1 MNAPVAK
8 TCRQRRLFARFASVC
23 ALVALALLL
32 LPAAAHADG
41 YSMTQTYIGATVEAD
56 GSLTVVEGRQFD
68 FDDDING
75 VFWEINTGTN
85 QQGGTAGV
93 DVLSVEEED
102 TAFNKVDSANKGDS
116 GVYTVE
122 QTGDGVRIK
131 VFSPHES
138 GDSAIYYVSYIMTG
152 AVMNW
157 ADTAELYWK
166 FVGDGWSA
174 DSDDVEMEVYF
185 ANAAAGTAAVKGD
198 NFRAWG
204 HGPLTGD
211 VSLDA
216 DEPMVTYTIPCVHQ
230 GEFAEAR
237 IAFPSDWV
245 PQLAASGE
253 ERMSTIL
260 GEEKEWADEANAR
273 RAHARMISNAL
284 AVLSVV
290 AAVAFTGTIVVLKLR
305 RRKPKPLFQDE
316 YFRDVPSADH
326 PAVLSALMSWNEV
339 PDQAYIATLMKLTD
353 DRVIKLEQ
361 ATVTKAKKGLLGRE
375 KEEQTY
381 RVTVSDAGWKSAKGI
396 DRMVLKVFFA
406 GAKPDEN
413 GDRSRTFDE
422 LQHYVKQHAT
432 PVGDK
437 LEDYQNTVKGKLA
450 DSEYVASDGIVAM
463 VFCLVLG
470 ILIACVPAGSIF
482 FTDGAHANI
491 VAAVISVPIV
501 LVGIGVGLTFRR
513 FTPEGAEVA
522 ARCKALKHWLEDF
535 TRLKEAV
542 PGDLVLWNKLLVM
555 GAALGV
561 SKEVLRQLA
570 EAVPPEVREAD
581 GFYDNYPCYWWYYH
595 HYGID
600 SPLDSF
606 NDVYHESIRELASSS
621 DSSGGGGGGGGAVA
635 PTTYDIVIP
644 SALANIVKADK
655 TKAAAGDTVTLTA
668 AGEGTLTVTDAN
680 GKSVALT
687 DLGSGKYTFK
697 MPSAKVSVGFK
708 TTADQPC
715 DGGKDCPS
723 APFTDVDTAKWYH
736 LSVDYVLTHKMM
748 NGVSSRAF
756 APNANLTRG
765 MLVQILYN
773 LEGKPKGT
781 AANFSDVQADA
792 WYAEAVGWAAA
803 NKVVTGYADGTF
815 RPNDAVTREQA
826 AAILYRYAQSKG
838 IDVSVGENTN
848 ILSYVDV
855 QQASEYAIPALQWA
869 VGAGVLN
876 GKNGGRLAPTGTAT
890 RAEIAAIMQR
900 WCENIIK
907 K

>member
-8 TCRQRRLFARFASVC
+8 TCRQRCPFARFASIC
-23 ALVALALLL
+23 ALVACALLL
-32 LPAAAHADG
+32 LPAVARADG
-41 YSMTQTYIGATVEAD
+41 YSMTQTYISATVEAD

-85 QQGGTAGV
+85 QQGGTASV

-138 GDSAIYYVSYIMTG
+138 GDSAIYYVSYSMTG

-174 DSDDVEMEVYF
+174 DSDDVEMEVRF

-211 VSLDA
+211 VSLDE
-216 DEPMVTYTIPCVHQ
+216 DEPMVTYAIPCVHQ

-260 GEEKEWADEANAR
+260 SEEKEWADEANAR
-273 RAHARMISNAL
+273 RAHARMIANAL

-290 AAVAFTGTIVVLKLR
+290 AAVAFTGTIVMLK
-305 RRKPKPLFQDE
+305 RKPKPLFQDE

-353 DRVIKLEQ
+353 DRVVKLEE
-361 ATVTKAKKGLLGRE
+361 ATEPKKKGLLRRE

-381 RVTVSDAGWKSAKGI
+381 RITVTDEAWKAAKKDGI
-396 DRMVLKVFFA
+396 DRDVLKVFFA
-406 GAKPDEN
+406 GVKPDKD
-413 GDRSRTFDE
+413 GVRSRTFSE
-422 LQHYVKQHAT
+422 LEEYASERT
-432 PVGDK
+432 TSVGDK

-470 ILIACVPAGSIF
+470 ILVAFVPVGSIF
-482 FTDGAHANI
+482 FTDGAQANI
-491 VAAVISVPIV
+491 TAAVISVPIV

-555 GAALGV
+555 GVALGV

-570 EAVPPEVREAD
+570 EAVPAD
-581 GFYDNYPCYWWYYH
+581 LRNSDDFYDNYPCYWWYYH
-595 HYGID
+595 HYGNE

-606 NDVYHESIRELASSS
+606 NDVYHETIRELASSS
-621 DSSGGGGGGGGAVA
+621 DSSSAGSGGGFSGGGGGGVGG
-635 PTTYDIVIP
+635 
-644 SALANIVKADK
+644 
-655 TKAAAGDTVTLTA
+655 
-668 AGEGTLTVTDAN
+668 
-680 GKSVALT
+680 
-687 DLGSGKYTFK
+687 
-697 MPSAKVSVGFK
+697 
-708 TTADQPC
+708 
-715 DGGKDCPS
+715 GG
-723 APFTDVDTAKWYH
+723 
-736 LSVDYVLTHKMM
+736 
-748 NGVSSRAF
+748 G
-756 APNANLTRG
+756 
-765 MLVQILYN
+765 
-773 LEGKPKGT
+773 
-781 AANFSDVQADA
+781 
-792 WYAEAVGWAAA
+792 
-803 NKVVTGYADGTF
+803 GTF
-815 RPNDAVTREQA
+815 
-826 AAILYRYAQSKG
+826 
-838 IDVSVGENTN
+838 
-848 ILSYVDV
+848 
-855 QQASEYAIPALQWA
+855 
-869 VGAGVLN
+869 
-876 GKNGGRLAPTGTAT
+876 
-890 RAEIAAIMQR
+890 
-900 WCENIIK
+900 
-907 K
+907 

>member
-1 MNAPVAK
+1 MNTPVAK

-75 VFWEINTGTN
+75 VYWDINTGSN
-85 QQGGTAGV
+85 QQGGSAGV
-93 DVLSVEEED
+93 DVLSVEED
-102 TAFNKVDSANKGDS
+102 DAAFSRVDYANKGDS

-122 QTGDGVRIK
+122 QSEGSVRIK

-138 GDSAIYYVSYIMTG
+138 DDSAIYYVSYTMTG

-174 DSDDVEMEVYF
+174 NSDDVEMEVYF
-185 ANAAAGTAAVKGD
+185 ADGAIGTPASKGD

-211 VSLDA
+211 VSIDA
-216 DEPMVTYTIPCVHQ
+216 DEPMVTYTIPCVHE

-245 PQLAASGE
+245 PGLSASSE
-253 ERMSTIL
+253 ERMPTIL
-260 GEEKEWADEANAR
+260 SEEKTWAEEANAR
-273 RAHARMISNAL
+273 RARARMIANTL
-284 AVLSVV
+284 AAVSVV
-290 AAVAFTGTIVVLKLR
+290 AAVTFTGVIVVLKLR

-353 DRVIKLEQ
+353 DRVIKLEE

-381 RVTVSDAGWKSAKGI
+381 SVTVSDAGWKSVKKGSV
-396 DRMVLKVFFA
+396 DRAVLKVFFA
-406 GAKPDEN
+406 GVKPDEN

-432 PVGDK
+432 TVGDK
-437 LEDYQNTVKGKLA
+437 LEDYQNTVKGELA
-450 DSEYVASDGIVAM
+450 DREYVASDGIVAM
-463 VFCLVLG
+463 VFGLILG
-470 ILIACVPAGSIF
+470 ILIAFIPVGSIF
-482 FTDGAHANI
+482 FTDGAQANI
-491 VAAVISVPIV
+491 IAAIVSVPIV
-501 LVGIGVGLTFRR
+501 LVGIGVSLTFRR

-555 GAALGV
+555 GVALGV

-595 HYGID
+595 HYGNE

-606 NDVYHESIRELASSS
+606 NDVYHESISAVASSS
-621 DSSGGGGGGGGAVA
+621 DSSGGGGGGGFSGGGGGGA
-635 PTTYDIVIP
+635 
-644 SALANIVKADK
+644 
-655 TKAAAGDTVTLTA
+655 
-668 AGEGTLTVTDAN
+668 
-680 GKSVALT
+680 
-687 DLGSGKYTFK
+687 
-697 MPSAKVSVGFK
+697 
-708 TTADQPC
+708 
-715 DGGKDCPS
+715 GG
-723 APFTDVDTAKWYH
+723 
-736 LSVDYVLTHKMM
+736 
-748 NGVSSRAF
+748 G
-756 APNANLTRG
+756 G
-765 MLVQILYN
+765 
-773 LEGKPKGT
+773 G
-781 AANFSDVQADA
+781 
-792 WYAEAVGWAAA
+792 
-803 NKVVTGYADGTF
+803 GTF
-815 RPNDAVTREQA
+815 
-826 AAILYRYAQSKG
+826 
-838 IDVSVGENTN
+838 
-848 ILSYVDV
+848 
-855 QQASEYAIPALQWA
+855 
-869 VGAGVLN
+869 
-876 GKNGGRLAPTGTAT
+876 
-890 RAEIAAIMQR
+890 
-900 WCENIIK
+900 
-907 K
+907 

>member
-1 MNAPVAK
+1 MNTLAAK
-8 TCRQRRLFARFASVC
+8 VSRQRRLFARFASVC
-23 ALVALALLL
+23 VLVALALLL

-75 VFWEINTGTN
+75 VFWEINAGTN
-85 QQGGTAGV
+85 QQGGAAGV
-93 DVLSVEEED
+93 NVLSVEEDD
-102 TAFNKVDSANKGDS
+102 TAFNRVDYANKGDD

-122 QTGDGVRIK
+122 QSDGGVKIK

-138 GDSAIYYVSYIMTG
+138 GDSAIFYVSYTMTG

-157 ADTAELYWK
+157 PDTAELYWK

-174 DSDDVEMEVYF
+174 DSDDVEMEVRF

-211 VSLDA
+211 VSLDE

-260 GEEKEWADEANAR
+260 SEEKEWADEANAR
-273 RAHARMISNAL
+273 RAHARMIANAL

-290 AAVAFTGTIVVLKLR
+290 AAVAFTGTIVMLKLR
-305 RRKPKPLFQDE
+305 KRKPKPFFQDE

-381 RVTVSDAGWKSAKGI
+381 RITVTDEAWKAAKKDGI
-396 DRMVLKVFFA
+396 DRDVLKVFFA
-406 GAKPDEN
+406 GVKPDKD
-413 GDRSRTFDE
+413 GVRSRTFSE
-422 LQHYVKQHAT
+422 LEEYASERT
-432 PVGDK
+432 TSVGDK

-470 ILIACVPAGSIF
+470 ILIAFVPVGSIF
-482 FTDGAHANI
+482 FTDGAQANI
-491 VAAVISVPIV
+491 TAAVISVPIV

-535 TRLKEAV
+535 TRLKEAI
-542 PGDLVLWNKLLVM
+542 PSDLILWNKLLVM
-555 GAALGV
+555 GVALGV

-570 EAVPPEVREAD
+570 EAVPAD
-581 GFYDNYPCYWWYYH
+581 LRNSDDFYDNYPCYWWYYH
-595 HYGID
+595 HYGNE

-606 NDVYHESIRELASSS
+606 NDVYHETIRELASSS
-621 DSSGGGGGGGGAVA
+621 DSSSGGSGGGFSGGGGGGVGG
-635 PTTYDIVIP
+635 
-644 SALANIVKADK
+644 
-655 TKAAAGDTVTLTA
+655 
-668 AGEGTLTVTDAN
+668 
-680 GKSVALT
+680 
-687 DLGSGKYTFK
+687 
-697 MPSAKVSVGFK
+697 
-708 TTADQPC
+708 
-715 DGGKDCPS
+715 GG
-723 APFTDVDTAKWYH
+723 
-736 LSVDYVLTHKMM
+736 
-748 NGVSSRAF
+748 G
-756 APNANLTRG
+756 
-765 MLVQILYN
+765 
-773 LEGKPKGT
+773 
-781 AANFSDVQADA
+781 
-792 WYAEAVGWAAA
+792 
-803 NKVVTGYADGTF
+803 GTF
-815 RPNDAVTREQA
+815 
-826 AAILYRYAQSKG
+826 
-838 IDVSVGENTN
+838 
-848 ILSYVDV
+848 
-855 QQASEYAIPALQWA
+855 
-869 VGAGVLN
+869 
-876 GKNGGRLAPTGTAT
+876 
-890 RAEIAAIMQR
+890 
-900 WCENIIK
+900 
-907 K
+907 

>member
-1 MNAPVAK
+1 MNTLAAK
-8 TCRQRRLFARFASVC
+8 VSRQRRPFARFASIC
-23 ALVALALLL
+23 ALVACALLL

-41 YSMTQTYIGATVEAD
+41 YSMTQTYISATVEAD

-122 QTGDGVRIK
+122 QTSDGVRIK

-138 GDSAIYYVSYIMTG
+138 GDSAIYYVSYTMTG

-174 DSDDVEMEVYF
+174 DSDDVEMEVRF

-260 GEEKEWADEANAR
+260 SEEKEWADEANAR
-273 RAHARMISNAL
+273 RAHARMIANAL

-290 AAVAFTGTIVVLKLR
+290 AAVAFTGTIVMLKLR
-305 RRKPKPLFQDE
+305 KRKPKPLFQDE
-316 YFRDVPSADH
+316 YFRDVPSSDH

-381 RVTVSDAGWKSAKGI
+381 RVTVTDEAWKAAKKDGI
-396 DRMVLKVFFA
+396 DRDVLKVFFA
-406 GAKPDEN
+406 GVKPDKD
-413 GDRSRTFDE
+413 GVRSRTFSE
-422 LQHYVKQHAT
+422 LEEYASERT
-432 PVGDK
+432 TSVGDK
-437 LEDYQNTVKGKLA
+437 LEDYQSTVKGKLEA
-450 DSEYVASDGIVAM
+450 RELIASDGTVAL
-463 VFCLVLG
+463 VAGLVLG
-470 ILIACVPAGSIF
+470 IIIVFGILGSLF
-482 FTDGAHANI
+482 YTDFADANVGAAMISIPVTI
-491 VAAVISVPIV
+491 VGFV
-501 LVGIGVGLTFRR
+501 LSCTFRR
-513 FTPEGAEVA
+513 YTSEGAEVA

-542 PGDLVLWNKLLVM
+542 PSDLILWNKLLVM
-555 GAALGV
+555 GVALGV

-570 EAVPPEVREAD
+570 EAVPAD
-581 GFYDNYPCYWWYYH
+581 LRNSDDFYDNYPCYWWYYH
-595 HYGID
+595 HYGNE

-606 NDVYHESIRELASSS
+606 NDVYHETIRELASSS
-621 DSSGGGGGGGGAVA
+621 DSSSGGSGGGFSGGGGGGVGG
-635 PTTYDIVIP
+635 
-644 SALANIVKADK
+644 
-655 TKAAAGDTVTLTA
+655 
-668 AGEGTLTVTDAN
+668 
-680 GKSVALT
+680 
-687 DLGSGKYTFK
+687 
-697 MPSAKVSVGFK
+697 
-708 TTADQPC
+708 
-715 DGGKDCPS
+715 GG
-723 APFTDVDTAKWYH
+723 
-736 LSVDYVLTHKMM
+736 
-748 NGVSSRAF
+748 G
-756 APNANLTRG
+756 
-765 MLVQILYN
+765 
-773 LEGKPKGT
+773 
-781 AANFSDVQADA
+781 
-792 WYAEAVGWAAA
+792 
-803 NKVVTGYADGTF
+803 GTF
-815 RPNDAVTREQA
+815 
-826 AAILYRYAQSKG
+826 
-838 IDVSVGENTN
+838 
-848 ILSYVDV
+848 
-855 QQASEYAIPALQWA
+855 
-869 VGAGVLN
+869 
-876 GKNGGRLAPTGTAT
+876 
-890 RAEIAAIMQR
+890 
-900 WCENIIK
+900 
-907 K
+907 

>member
-1 MNAPVAK
+1 MNTLAAK
-8 TCRQRRLFARFASVC
+8 VSRQRHLFARFASVC

-75 VFWEINTGTN
+75 VFWEINTGAN

-93 DVLSVEEED
+93 DVQSVEEED

-138 GDSAIYYVSYIMTG
+138 GDSAIYYVSYTMTG

-216 DEPMVTYTIPCVHQ
+216 DEPMVTYTIPCVHE

-260 GEEKEWADEANAR
+260 SEEKEWADEANAR
-273 RAHARMISNAL
+273 REHAR
-284 AVLSVV
+284 AVAGAIAVMCVVV
-290 AAVAFTGTIVVLKLR
+290 AVAYTGVIVMLKLR
-305 RRKPKPLFQDE
+305 RPKPKPLFQDE

-326 PAVLSALMSWNEV
+326 PAVLAALMSWNDV

-353 DRVIKLEQ
+353 DRVIKLEES
-361 ATVTKAKKGLLGRE
+361 TETKKKGLLGRE

-381 RVTVSDAGWKSAKGI
+381 RLTVTDEGWKSVKKDSV
-396 DRMVLKVFFA
+396 DRAVLKVFFA
-406 GAKPDEN
+406 GVKPDES
-413 GDRSRTFDE
+413 GIRSRTFSE
-422 LQHYVKQHAT
+422 LEDYVSDHAESA
-432 PVGDK
+432 GDK
-437 LEDYQNTVKGKLA
+437 LEDYQNTVKGELV
-450 DSEYVASDGIVAM
+450 DREYVASDGIVAM
-463 VFCLVLG
+463 VFGLVLG
-470 ILIACVPAGSIF
+470 ILIAFIPIGSSF
-482 FTDGAHANI
+482 FTDAAQANVI
-491 VAAVISVPIV
+491 AAVISVPIV
-501 LVGIGVGLTFRR
+501 LVGIGVSLTFRR
-513 FTPEGAEVA
+513 YTPEGAEVA

-542 PGDLVLWNKLLVM
+542 PGDLILWNKLLVM
-555 GAALGV
+555 GVALGV

-570 EAVPPEVREAD
+570 EAVPAD
-581 GFYDNYPCYWWYYH
+581 LRDSDDFYDNYPCYWWYYH
-595 HYGID
+595 HYGNE

-606 NDVYHESIRELASSS
+606 DDVYHETIRELASSS
-621 DSSGGGGGGGGAVA
+621 DSSSGGGGGGFSGGGGGGA
-635 PTTYDIVIP
+635 
-644 SALANIVKADK
+644 
-655 TKAAAGDTVTLTA
+655 
-668 AGEGTLTVTDAN
+668 
-680 GKSVALT
+680 
-687 DLGSGKYTFK
+687 
-697 MPSAKVSVGFK
+697 
-708 TTADQPC
+708 
-715 DGGKDCPS
+715 GG
-723 APFTDVDTAKWYH
+723 
-736 LSVDYVLTHKMM
+736 
-748 NGVSSRAF
+748 G
-756 APNANLTRG
+756 G
-765 MLVQILYN
+765 
-773 LEGKPKGT
+773 G
-781 AANFSDVQADA
+781 
-792 WYAEAVGWAAA
+792 
-803 NKVVTGYADGTF
+803 GTF
-815 RPNDAVTREQA
+815 
-826 AAILYRYAQSKG
+826 
-838 IDVSVGENTN
+838 
-848 ILSYVDV
+848 
-855 QQASEYAIPALQWA
+855 
-869 VGAGVLN
+869 
-876 GKNGGRLAPTGTAT
+876 
-890 RAEIAAIMQR
+890 
-900 WCENIIK
+900 
-907 K
+907 

>member
-1 MNAPVAK
+1 MNAPVANA
-8 TCRQRRLFARFASVC
+8 CRQRRLFARFVSAC
-23 ALVALALLL
+23 AFVAFALLL
-32 LPAAAHADG
+32 LPAAACADG

-75 VFWEINTGTN
+75 VFWEINTGSN
-85 QQGGTAGV
+85 QQGGSAGV

-122 QTGDGVRIK
+122 QTGDGVQIK

-138 GDSAIYYVSYIMTG
+138 GDSATYYVSYTMTG

-204 HGPLTGD
+204 HGSLTGD
-211 VSLDA
+211 VSLDE

-260 GEEKEWADEANAR
+260 SEEKEWADEANAR
-273 RAHARMISNAL
+273 RAHARMIAIAL

-353 DRVIKLEQ
+353 DRVIKLEE
-361 ATVTKAKKGLLGRE
+361 ATETKKKGLLRRE

-381 RVTVSDAGWKSAKGI
+381 RITVTDEAWKAAKKDGI
-396 DRMVLKVFFA
+396 DRDVLKVFFA
-406 GAKPDEN
+406 GVKPDKD
-413 GDRSRTFDE
+413 GVRSRTFSE
-422 LQHYVKQHAT
+422 LEEYASERT
-432 PVGDK
+432 TSVGDK

-470 ILIACVPAGSIF
+470 ILIAFVPMGSIF
-482 FTDGAHANI
+482 FTDGAQANI
-491 VAAVISVPIV
+491 IAAVISVPIV

-555 GAALGV
+555 GVALGV

-621 DSSGGGGGGGGAVA
+621 DSSGGGGGGGF
-635 PTTYDIVIP
+635 
-644 SALANIVKADK
+644 
-655 TKAAAGDTVTLTA
+655 
-668 AGEGTLTVTDAN
+668 
-680 GKSVALT
+680 
-687 DLGSGKYTFK
+687 SGGGGGG
-697 MPSAKVSVGFK
+697 VG
-708 TTADQPC
+708 
-715 DGGKDCPS
+715 GG
-723 APFTDVDTAKWYH
+723 
-736 LSVDYVLTHKMM
+736 
-748 NGVSSRAF
+748 G
-756 APNANLTRG
+756 G
-765 MLVQILYN
+765 
-773 LEGKPKGT
+773 
-781 AANFSDVQADA
+781 
-792 WYAEAVGWAAA
+792 
-803 NKVVTGYADGTF
+803 GTF
-815 RPNDAVTREQA
+815 
-826 AAILYRYAQSKG
+826 
-838 IDVSVGENTN
+838 
-848 ILSYVDV
+848 
-855 QQASEYAIPALQWA
+855 
-869 VGAGVLN
+869 
-876 GKNGGRLAPTGTAT
+876 
-890 RAEIAAIMQR
+890 
-900 WCENIIK
+900 
-907 K
+907 

>member
-1 MNAPVAK
+1 MNTLAAK
-8 TCRQRRLFARFASVC
+8 VSRQRHLFARFASVC
-23 ALVALALLL
+23 VLVALALLL
-32 LPAAAHADG
+32 LPVAAHADG
-41 YSMTQTYIGATVEAD
+41 YSMTQTYISATVEAD

-75 VFWEINTGTN
+75 VFWEINTGSN

-138 GDSAIYYVSYIMTG
+138 GDSAIYYVSYTMTG

-174 DSDDVEMEVYF
+174 DSDDVEMEVRF

-260 GEEKEWADEANAR
+260 SEEKEWADEANAR
-273 RAHARMISNAL
+273 RAHARMIANAL

-290 AAVAFTGTIVVLKLR
+290 AAVAFTGTIVALKLR

-381 RVTVSDAGWKSAKGI
+381 RVTVTDEAWKAAKKDGI
-396 DRMVLKVFFA
+396 DRDVLKVFFA
-406 GAKPDEN
+406 GVKPDKD
-413 GDRSRTFDE
+413 GVRSRTFSE
-422 LQHYVKQHAT
+422 LEEYASERT
-432 PVGDK
+432 TSVGDK
-437 LEDYQNTVKGKLA
+437 LEDYQSTVKGKLEA
-450 DSEYVASDGIVAM
+450 RELIASDGTVAL
-463 VFCLVLG
+463 VAGLVLG
-470 ILIACVPAGSIF
+470 IIIVFGILGSLF
-482 FTDGAHANI
+482 YTDFADANVGAAMISIPVTI
-491 VAAVISVPIV
+491 VGFV
-501 LVGIGVGLTFRR
+501 LSCTFRR
-513 FTPEGAEVA
+513 YTSEGAEVA

-542 PGDLVLWNKLLVM
+542 PSDLILWNKLLVM
-555 GAALGV
+555 GVALGV

-570 EAVPPEVREAD
+570 EAVPAD
-581 GFYDNYPCYWWYYH
+581 LRNSDDFYDNYPCYWWYYH
-595 HYGID
+595 HYGNE

-606 NDVYHESIRELASSS
+606 NDVYHETIRELASSS
-621 DSSGGGGGGGGAVA
+621 DSSSGGSGGGFSGGGGGGVGG
-635 PTTYDIVIP
+635 
-644 SALANIVKADK
+644 
-655 TKAAAGDTVTLTA
+655 
-668 AGEGTLTVTDAN
+668 
-680 GKSVALT
+680 
-687 DLGSGKYTFK
+687 
-697 MPSAKVSVGFK
+697 
-708 TTADQPC
+708 
-715 DGGKDCPS
+715 GG
-723 APFTDVDTAKWYH
+723 
-736 LSVDYVLTHKMM
+736 
-748 NGVSSRAF
+748 G
-756 APNANLTRG
+756 
-765 MLVQILYN
+765 
-773 LEGKPKGT
+773 
-781 AANFSDVQADA
+781 
-792 WYAEAVGWAAA
+792 
-803 NKVVTGYADGTF
+803 GTF
-815 RPNDAVTREQA
+815 
-826 AAILYRYAQSKG
+826 
-838 IDVSVGENTN
+838 
-848 ILSYVDV
+848 
-855 QQASEYAIPALQWA
+855 
-869 VGAGVLN
+869 
-876 GKNGGRLAPTGTAT
+876 
-890 RAEIAAIMQR
+890 
-900 WCENIIK
+900 
-907 K
+907 

>member
-8 TCRQRRLFARFASVC
+8 TCRQRCLFARFASVC

-41 YSMTQTYIGATVEAD
+41 YSMTQTYISATVEAD

-75 VFWEINTGTN
+75 VFWEINTGSN

-122 QTGDGVRIK
+122 QAGDGVRIK

-138 GDSAIYYVSYIMTG
+138 GDSAIYYVSYTMTG

-174 DSDDVEMEVYF
+174 DSDDVEMEVRF

-260 GEEKEWADEANAR
+260 SEEKEWADEANAR
-273 RAHARMISNAL
+273 RAHARMIANAL

-290 AAVAFTGTIVVLKLR
+290 AAVAFTGTIVMLKLR
-305 RRKPKPLFQDE
+305 KRKPKPLFQDE

-353 DRVIKLEQ
+353 DRVIKLEE
-361 ATVTKAKKGLLGRE
+361 ATETKKKGLLRRE

-381 RVTVSDAGWKSAKGI
+381 RITVTDEAWKAAKKDGI
-396 DRMVLKVFFA
+396 DRDVLKVFFA
-406 GAKPDEN
+406 GVKPDKD
-413 GDRSRTFDE
+413 GVRSRTFSE
-422 LQHYVKQHAT
+422 LEEYASERAT
-432 PVGDK
+432 SVGDK

-470 ILIACVPAGSIF
+470 ILIAFVPVGSIF
-482 FTDGAHANI
+482 FTDGAQANI
-491 VAAVISVPIV
+491 TAAVISVPIV

-535 TRLKEAV
+535 TRLKEAI
-542 PGDLVLWNKLLVM
+542 PSDLILWNKLLVM
-555 GAALGV
+555 GVALGV

-570 EAVPPEVREAD
+570 EAVPAD
-581 GFYDNYPCYWWYYH
+581 LRNSDDFYDNYPCYWWYYH
-595 HYGID
+595 HYGNE

-606 NDVYHESIRELASSS
+606 NDVHHETIRELASSS
-621 DSSGGGGGGGGAVA
+621 DSSSGGSGGGFSGGGGGGVGG
-635 PTTYDIVIP
+635 
-644 SALANIVKADK
+644 
-655 TKAAAGDTVTLTA
+655 
-668 AGEGTLTVTDAN
+668 
-680 GKSVALT
+680 
-687 DLGSGKYTFK
+687 
-697 MPSAKVSVGFK
+697 
-708 TTADQPC
+708 
-715 DGGKDCPS
+715 GG
-723 APFTDVDTAKWYH
+723 
-736 LSVDYVLTHKMM
+736 
-748 NGVSSRAF
+748 G
-756 APNANLTRG
+756 
-765 MLVQILYN
+765 
-773 LEGKPKGT
+773 
-781 AANFSDVQADA
+781 
-792 WYAEAVGWAAA
+792 
-803 NKVVTGYADGTF
+803 GTF
-815 RPNDAVTREQA
+815 
-826 AAILYRYAQSKG
+826 
-838 IDVSVGENTN
+838 
-848 ILSYVDV
+848 
-855 QQASEYAIPALQWA
+855 
-869 VGAGVLN
+869 
-876 GKNGGRLAPTGTAT
+876 
-890 RAEIAAIMQR
+890 
-900 WCENIIK
+900 
-907 K
+907 

>member
-1 MNAPVAK
+1 MPGLGGTFVPFDVPLAQIFAIYVCKRGTMAMSVPQIKDVPMNAPVAK

-41 YSMTQTYIGATVEAD
+41 YSMSQTYIGATVEAD

-75 VFWEINTGTN
+75 VFWDINTGSN
-85 QQGGTAGV
+85 QQGGSVGV
-93 DVLSVEEED
+93 DVLSVEEDD
-102 TAFNKVDSANKGDS
+102 TAFNKVDNANKGDR

-122 QTGDGVRIK
+122 QSDDGVRIK

-138 GDSAIYYVSYIMTG
+138 GDSAIFYVSYTMTG

-157 ADTAELYWK
+157 SDTAELYWK

-185 ANAAAGTAAVKGD
+185 ANATAGTAAVKGD

-216 DEPMVTYTIPCVHQ
+216 DEPMVTYAIPCVHQ

-237 IAFPSDWV
+237 VVFPSDWV
-245 PQLAASGE
+245 PQLAASSE
-253 ERMSTIL
+253 DRMSTIL
-260 GEEKEWADEANAR
+260 SEEKAWAEEANAR
-273 RAHARMISNAL
+273 RAHARMIANVL
-284 AVLSVV
+284 AVVSVI

-305 RRKPKPLFQDE
+305 KRKPKPLFQDE

-361 ATVTKAKKGLLGRE
+361 ATETKKKGLLKRE

-381 RVTVSDAGWKSAKGI
+381 RVTVSETGWKSAMGI
-396 DRMVLKVFFA
+396 DHMVLKVFFA
-406 GAKPDEN
+406 GVKPDEN

-437 LEDYQNTVKGKLA
+437 LEDYQDAVKGKLA

-470 ILIACVPAGSIF
+470 ILVAFIPVGSIF
-482 FTDGAHANI
+482 FTDGATANI

-595 HYGID
+595 HYGNE
-600 SPLDSF
+600 SPMDSF
-606 NDVYHESIRELASSS
+606 DGVYHESIRELASSS
-621 DSSGGGGGGGGAVA
+621 DSSGGGGGGGFSGGGGGGA
-635 PTTYDIVIP
+635 
-644 SALANIVKADK
+644 
-655 TKAAAGDTVTLTA
+655 
-668 AGEGTLTVTDAN
+668 
-680 GKSVALT
+680 
-687 DLGSGKYTFK
+687 
-697 MPSAKVSVGFK
+697 
-708 TTADQPC
+708 
-715 DGGKDCPS
+715 GG
-723 APFTDVDTAKWYH
+723 
-736 LSVDYVLTHKMM
+736 
-748 NGVSSRAF
+748 G
-756 APNANLTRG
+756 G
-765 MLVQILYN
+765 
-773 LEGKPKGT
+773 G
-781 AANFSDVQADA
+781 
-792 WYAEAVGWAAA
+792 
-803 NKVVTGYADGTF
+803 GTF
-815 RPNDAVTREQA
+815 
-826 AAILYRYAQSKG
+826 
-838 IDVSVGENTN
+838 
-848 ILSYVDV
+848 
-855 QQASEYAIPALQWA
+855 
-869 VGAGVLN
+869 
-876 GKNGGRLAPTGTAT
+876 
-890 RAEIAAIMQR
+890 
-900 WCENIIK
+900 
-907 K
+907 

>member
-1 MNAPVAK
+1 MNTLAAK
-8 TCRQRRLFARFASVC
+8 VSRQRHLFARFASVC
-23 ALVALALLL
+23 VLVTLALLL
-32 LPAAAHADG
+32 LPVAAHADG
-41 YSMTQTYIGATVEAD
+41 YSMTQTYISATVEAD

-75 VFWEINTGTN
+75 VFWEINTGSN

-138 GDSAIYYVSYIMTG
+138 GDSAIYYVSYTMTG

-260 GEEKEWADEANAR
+260 SEEKEWADEANAR
-273 RAHARMISNAL
+273 RAHVRMIANAL

-290 AAVAFTGTIVVLKLR
+290 AAVAFTGTIVMLKLR
-305 RRKPKPLFQDE
+305 KRKPKPLFQDE

-396 DRMVLKVFFA
+396 DHMVLKVFFA

-470 ILIACVPAGSIF
+470 ILIAFVPVGSIF
-482 FTDGAHANI
+482 FTDGAQANI
-491 VAAVISVPIV
+491 TAAVISVPIV

-555 GAALGV
+555 GVALGV

-595 HYGID
+595 HYGIE

-606 NDVYHESIRELASSS
+606 DDVYHESIRELASSS
-621 DSSGGGGGGGGAVA
+621 DSSGGGGGGGEAPAFEMYDRTETELMRVSPMDTVSVQMLVDEMDILSVHTGQEAEITVDALPGRAFTGTVTAIDPNGKNNGGNSKYTVTITMPRAENMLDGMNAMAVLTVG
-635 PTTYDIVIP
+635 TTENVLWLP
-644 SALANIVKADK
+644 AEALAE
-655 TKAAAGDTVTLTA
+655 L
-668 AGEGTLTVTDAN
+668 
-680 GKSVALT
+680 
-687 DLGSGKYTFK
+687 
-697 MPSAKVSVGFK
+697 GFK
-708 TTADQPC
+708 TVVYTGFD
-715 DGGKDCPS
+715 
-723 APFTDVDTAKWYH
+723 AKTGE
-736 LSVDYVLTHKMM
+736 LT
-748 NGVSSRAF
+748 GPV
-756 APNANLTRG
+756 
-765 MLVQILYN
+765 
-773 LEGKPKGT
+773 E
-781 AANFSDVQADA
+781 
-792 WYAEAVGWAAA
+792 
-803 NKVVTGYADGTF
+803 VVTGVSDGDKVEIVSGLEEGQTVWYIAYESAEAALF
-815 RPNDAVTREQA
+815 SGA
-826 AAILYRYAQSKG
+826 AAPESA
-838 IDVSVGENTN
+838 
-848 ILSYVDV
+848 
-855 QQASEYAIPALQWA
+855 
-869 VGAGVLN
+869 
-876 GKNGGRLAPTGTAT
+876 
-890 RAEIAAIMQR
+890 
-900 WCENIIK
+900 
-907 K
+907 

>member
-8 TCRQRRLFARFASVC
+8 TCRQRHLFARFASVC

-75 VFWEINTGTN
+75 VYWDINTGTN

-93 DVLSVEEED
+93 DVLSVEED
-102 TAFNKVDSANKGDS
+102 DAAFSRVDYANKGDS

-122 QTGDGVRIK
+122 QSDGGVKIK

-138 GDSAIYYVSYIMTG
+138 GDSAIFYVSYTMTG

-174 DSDDVEMEVYF
+174 NSDDVEMEVYF
-185 ANAAAGTAAVKGD
+185 ADGAIGTPASKGD

-211 VSLDA
+211 VSIDA
-216 DEPMVTYTIPCVHQ
+216 DEPMVTYTIPCVHE

-245 PQLAASGE
+245 PGLSASSE
-253 ERMSTIL
+253 ERMPTIL
-260 GEEKEWADEANAR
+260 SEEKTWAEEANAR
-273 RAHARMISNAL
+273 RARARMIANTL
-284 AVLSVV
+284 AAVSVV
-290 AAVAFTGTIVVLKLR
+290 AAVTFTGVIVVLKLR

-353 DRVIKLEQ
+353 DRVIKLEE
-361 ATVTKAKKGLLGRE
+361 ATVAKAKKGLLGRE

-381 RVTVSDAGWKSAKGI
+381 SVTVSDAGWKSVKKGSV
-396 DRMVLKVFFA
+396 DRAVLKVFFA
-406 GAKPDEN
+406 GVKPDEN

-437 LEDYQNTVKGKLA
+437 LEDYQNTVKGELA
-450 DSEYVASDGIVAM
+450 DREYVASDGIVAM
-463 VFCLVLG
+463 VFGLVLG
-470 ILIACVPAGSIF
+470 ILIAFIPVGSIF
-482 FTDGAHANI
+482 FTDGAQANI
-491 VAAVISVPIV
+491 IAAIVSVPIV
-501 LVGIGVGLTFRR
+501 LVGIGVSLTFRR

-522 ARCKALKHWLEDF
+522 VRCKALKHWLEDF

-555 GAALGV
+555 GVALGV

-595 HYGID
+595 HYGTE

-606 NDVYHESIRELASSS
+606 NDVYHESISAVASSS
-621 DSSGGGGGGGGAVA
+621 DSSGGGGGGGFSGGGGGGA
-635 PTTYDIVIP
+635 
-644 SALANIVKADK
+644 
-655 TKAAAGDTVTLTA
+655 
-668 AGEGTLTVTDAN
+668 
-680 GKSVALT
+680 
-687 DLGSGKYTFK
+687 
-697 MPSAKVSVGFK
+697 
-708 TTADQPC
+708 
-715 DGGKDCPS
+715 GG
-723 APFTDVDTAKWYH
+723 
-736 LSVDYVLTHKMM
+736 
-748 NGVSSRAF
+748 G
-756 APNANLTRG
+756 G
-765 MLVQILYN
+765 
-773 LEGKPKGT
+773 G
-781 AANFSDVQADA
+781 
-792 WYAEAVGWAAA
+792 
-803 NKVVTGYADGTF
+803 GTF
-815 RPNDAVTREQA
+815 
-826 AAILYRYAQSKG
+826 
-838 IDVSVGENTN
+838 
-848 ILSYVDV
+848 
-855 QQASEYAIPALQWA
+855 
-869 VGAGVLN
+869 
-876 GKNGGRLAPTGTAT
+876 
-890 RAEIAAIMQR
+890 
-900 WCENIIK
+900 
-907 K
+907 

>member
-8 TCRQRRLFARFASVC
+8 TCRQRHLFARFASVC
-23 ALVALALLL
+23 SLVALALLL

-75 VFWEINTGTN
+75 VYWDINTGSN
-85 QQGGTAGV
+85 QQGGSAGV
-93 DVLSVEEED
+93 DVLSVEED
-102 TAFNKVDSANKGDS
+102 DAAFSRVDYANKGDS

-122 QTGDGVRIK
+122 QSEGSVRIK

-138 GDSAIYYVSYIMTG
+138 DDSAIYYVSYTMTG

-174 DSDDVEMEVYF
+174 NSDDVEMEVYF
-185 ANAAAGTAAVKGD
+185 ADGAIGTPASKGD

-211 VSLDA
+211 VSIDA
-216 DEPMVTYTIPCVHQ
+216 DEPMVTYTIPCVHE

-245 PQLAASGE
+245 PGLSASSE
-253 ERMSTIL
+253 DRMPTIL
-260 GEEKEWADEANAR
+260 SEEKTWAEEANAR
-273 RAHARMISNAL
+273 RARARMIANTL
-284 AVLSVV
+284 AAVSVV
-290 AAVAFTGTIVVLKLR
+290 AAVTFTGVIVVLKLR

-353 DRVIKLEQ
+353 DRVIKLEE

-381 RVTVSDAGWKSAKGI
+381 SVTVSDAGWKSVKKGSV
-396 DRMVLKVFFA
+396 DRAVLKVFFA
-406 GAKPDEN
+406 GVKPDEN

-432 PVGDK
+432 TVGDK
-437 LEDYQNTVKGKLA
+437 LEDYQNTVKGELA
-450 DSEYVASDGIVAM
+450 DREYVASDGIVAM
-463 VFCLVLG
+463 VFGLILG
-470 ILIACVPAGSIF
+470 ILIAFIPVGSIF
-482 FTDGAHANI
+482 FTDGAQANI
-491 VAAVISVPIV
+491 IAAIVSVPIV
-501 LVGIGVGLTFRR
+501 LVGIGVSLTFRR

-555 GAALGV
+555 GVALGV

-595 HYGID
+595 HYGNE

-606 NDVYHESIRELASSS
+606 NDVYHESISAVASSS
-621 DSSGGGGGGGGAVA
+621 DSSGGGGGGGFSGGGGGGA
-635 PTTYDIVIP
+635 
-644 SALANIVKADK
+644 
-655 TKAAAGDTVTLTA
+655 
-668 AGEGTLTVTDAN
+668 
-680 GKSVALT
+680 
-687 DLGSGKYTFK
+687 
-697 MPSAKVSVGFK
+697 
-708 TTADQPC
+708 
-715 DGGKDCPS
+715 GG
-723 APFTDVDTAKWYH
+723 
-736 LSVDYVLTHKMM
+736 
-748 NGVSSRAF
+748 G
-756 APNANLTRG
+756 G
-765 MLVQILYN
+765 
-773 LEGKPKGT
+773 G
-781 AANFSDVQADA
+781 
-792 WYAEAVGWAAA
+792 
-803 NKVVTGYADGTF
+803 GTF
-815 RPNDAVTREQA
+815 
-826 AAILYRYAQSKG
+826 
-838 IDVSVGENTN
+838 
-848 ILSYVDV
+848 
-855 QQASEYAIPALQWA
+855 
-869 VGAGVLN
+869 
-876 GKNGGRLAPTGTAT
+876 
-890 RAEIAAIMQR
+890 
-900 WCENIIK
+900 
-907 K
+907 

>member
-41 YSMTQTYIGATVEAD
+41 YSMTQTYISATVEAD

-85 QQGGTAGV
+85 QQGGTADV

-122 QTGDGVRIK
+122 QAGDGVRIK

-138 GDSAIYYVSYIMTG
+138 GDSAIYYVSYTMTG

-174 DSDDVEMEVYF
+174 DSDDVEMEVRF

-211 VSLDA
+211 VSLDE

-260 GEEKEWADEANAR
+260 SEEKEWADEANAR
-273 RAHARMISNAL
+273 RAHARMIANAL

-290 AAVAFTGTIVVLKLR
+290 AAVAFTGTIVMLKLR
-305 RRKPKPLFQDE
+305 KRKPKPFFQDE

-381 RVTVSDAGWKSAKGI
+381 RITVTDEAWKAAKKDGI
-396 DRMVLKVFFA
+396 DRDVLKVFFA
-406 GAKPDEN
+406 GVKPDKD
-413 GDRSRTFDE
+413 GVRSRTFSE
-422 LQHYVKQHAT
+422 LEEYASERT
-432 PVGDK
+432 TSVGDK

-470 ILIACVPAGSIF
+470 ILIAFVPVGSIF
-482 FTDGAHANI
+482 FTDGAQANI
-491 VAAVISVPIV
+491 TAAVISVPIV
-501 LVGIGVGLTFRR
+501 LVGIGVGLAFRR

-535 TRLKEAV
+535 TRLKEAI
-542 PGDLVLWNKLLVM
+542 PSDLILWNKLLVM
-555 GAALGV
+555 GVALGV

-570 EAVPPEVREAD
+570 EAVPAD
-581 GFYDNYPCYWWYYH
+581 LRNSDDFYDNYPCYWWYYH
-595 HYGID
+595 HYGNE

-606 NDVYHESIRELASSS
+606 NDVYHETIRELASSS
-621 DSSGGGGGGGGAVA
+621 DSSSGGSGGGFSGGGGGGVGG
-635 PTTYDIVIP
+635 
-644 SALANIVKADK
+644 
-655 TKAAAGDTVTLTA
+655 
-668 AGEGTLTVTDAN
+668 
-680 GKSVALT
+680 
-687 DLGSGKYTFK
+687 
-697 MPSAKVSVGFK
+697 
-708 TTADQPC
+708 
-715 DGGKDCPS
+715 GG
-723 APFTDVDTAKWYH
+723 
-736 LSVDYVLTHKMM
+736 
-748 NGVSSRAF
+748 G
-756 APNANLTRG
+756 
-765 MLVQILYN
+765 
-773 LEGKPKGT
+773 
-781 AANFSDVQADA
+781 
-792 WYAEAVGWAAA
+792 
-803 NKVVTGYADGTF
+803 GTF
-815 RPNDAVTREQA
+815 
-826 AAILYRYAQSKG
+826 
-838 IDVSVGENTN
+838 
-848 ILSYVDV
+848 
-855 QQASEYAIPALQWA
+855 
-869 VGAGVLN
+869 
-876 GKNGGRLAPTGTAT
+876 
-890 RAEIAAIMQR
+890 
-900 WCENIIK
+900 
-907 K
+907 

>member
-1 MNAPVAK
+1 MNDPVAK

-41 YSMTQTYIGATVEAD
+41 YSMTQTYISATVEAD

-138 GDSAIYYVSYIMTG
+138 GDSAIYYVSYTMTG

-174 DSDDVEMEVYF
+174 DSDDVE
-185 ANAAAGTAAVKGD
+185 
-198 NFRAWG
+198 
-204 HGPLTGD
+204 
-211 VSLDA
+211 
-216 DEPMVTYTIPCVHQ
+216 HQ

-245 PQLAASGE
+245 PQLTASGE
-253 ERMSTIL
+253 ERMSTIMS
-260 GEEKEWADEANAR
+260 EEKEWADEANAR
-273 RAHARMISNAL
+273 RAHARMIANSL

-305 RRKPKPLFQDE
+305 KRKPKPLFRDE

-361 ATVTKAKKGLLGRE
+361 AAVTKAKKGLLGRE

-381 RVTVSDAGWKSAKGI
+381 RVTVSDAGWESAKGI
-396 DRMVLKVFFA
+396 DHMVLKVFFA

-470 ILIACVPAGSIF
+470 VLIAFVPVGSIF
-482 FTDGAHANI
+482 FTDGAQANI
-491 VAAVISVPIV
+491 TAAVISVPIV

-555 GAALGV
+555 GVALGV

-595 HYGID
+595 HYGIE

-606 NDVYHESIRELASSS
+606 DDVYHESIRELASSS
-621 DSSGGGGGGGGAVA
+621 DSSGGGGGGGF
-635 PTTYDIVIP
+635 
-644 SALANIVKADK
+644 
-655 TKAAAGDTVTLTA
+655 
-668 AGEGTLTVTDAN
+668 
-680 GKSVALT
+680 
-687 DLGSGKYTFK
+687 SGGGGGG
-697 MPSAKVSVGFK
+697 VG
-708 TTADQPC
+708 
-715 DGGKDCPS
+715 GG
-723 APFTDVDTAKWYH
+723 
-736 LSVDYVLTHKMM
+736 
-748 NGVSSRAF
+748 G
-756 APNANLTRG
+756 G
-765 MLVQILYN
+765 
-773 LEGKPKGT
+773 
-781 AANFSDVQADA
+781 
-792 WYAEAVGWAAA
+792 
-803 NKVVTGYADGTF
+803 GTF
-815 RPNDAVTREQA
+815 
-826 AAILYRYAQSKG
+826 
-838 IDVSVGENTN
+838 
-848 ILSYVDV
+848 
-855 QQASEYAIPALQWA
+855 
-869 VGAGVLN
+869 
-876 GKNGGRLAPTGTAT
+876 
-890 RAEIAAIMQR
+890 
-900 WCENIIK
+900 
-907 K
+907 

>member
-1 MNAPVAK
+1 MTFIPFGAPVAEMFVMSARKRGTMTLLVSQTKDVPMNAPVAK
-8 TCRQRRLFARFASVC
+8 TCRQRHLFARFASVC

-75 VFWEINTGTN
+75 VYWDINTGSN

-93 DVLSVEEED
+93 DVLSVEEDD
-102 TAFNKVDSANKGDS
+102 TAFNKVDYANKGDS

-122 QTGDGVRIK
+122 QSEGSVRIK

-138 GDSAIYYVSYIMTG
+138 DDSAIYYVSYTMTG

-174 DSDDVEMEVYF
+174 DSDDVEMEVHF

-211 VSLDA
+211 VSIDA
-216 DEPMVTYTIPCVHQ
+216 DEPMVTYTIPCVHE

-245 PQLAASGE
+245 PGLSASSE
-253 ERMSTIL
+253 ERMPTIL
-260 GEEKEWADEANAR
+260 SEEKTWAEEANAR
-273 RAHARMISNAL
+273 RARARMIANTL
-284 AVLSVV
+284 AAVSVV
-290 AAVAFTGTIVVLKLR
+290 AAVTFTGVIVVLKLR

-353 DRVIKLEQ
+353 DRVIKLEE
-361 ATVTKAKKGLLGRE
+361 TTETKKKGLLRRE

-381 RVTVSDAGWKSAKGI
+381 RITVTDEAWKAAKKDGI
-396 DRMVLKVFFA
+396 DRDVLKVFFA
-406 GAKPDEN
+406 GVKPDKD
-413 GDRSRTFDE
+413 GVRSRTFSE
-422 LQHYVKQHAT
+422 LEEYASERT
-432 PVGDK
+432 ESVGDK
-437 LEDYQNTVKGKLA
+437 LEDYQNTVKGELA
-450 DSEYVASDGIVAM
+450 DREYVASDGIVAM
-463 VFCLVLG
+463 VFGLVLG
-470 ILIACVPAGSIF
+470 ILIAFIPVGSIF
-482 FTDGAHANI
+482 FTDGAQANI
-491 VAAVISVPIV
+491 IAAIVSVPIV
-501 LVGIGVGLTFRR
+501 LVGIGVSRTFRR

-555 GAALGV
+555 GVALGV

-595 HYGID
+595 HYGTE

-606 NDVYHESIRELASSS
+606 NDVYHESISAVASSS
-621 DSSGGGGGGGGAVA
+621 DSSGGGGGGG
-635 PTTYDIVIP
+635 
-644 SALANIVKADK
+644 
-655 TKAAAGDTVTLTA
+655 
-668 AGEGTLTVTDAN
+668 
-680 GKSVALT
+680 
-687 DLGSGKYTFK
+687 F
-697 MPSAKVSVGFK
+697 SVG
-708 TTADQPC
+708 
-715 DGGKDCPS
+715 GGGG
-723 APFTDVDTAKWYH
+723 A
-736 LSVDYVLTHKMM
+736 
-748 NGVSSRAF
+748 G
-756 APNANLTRG
+756 G
-765 MLVQILYN
+765 
-773 LEGKPKGT
+773 GG
-781 AANFSDVQADA
+781 
-792 WYAEAVGWAAA
+792 G
-803 NKVVTGYADGTF
+803 GTF
-815 RPNDAVTREQA
+815 
-826 AAILYRYAQSKG
+826 
-838 IDVSVGENTN
+838 
-848 ILSYVDV
+848 
-855 QQASEYAIPALQWA
+855 
-869 VGAGVLN
+869 
-876 GKNGGRLAPTGTAT
+876 
-890 RAEIAAIMQR
+890 
-900 WCENIIK
+900 
-907 K
+907 

>member
-8 TCRQRRLFARFASVC
+8 TCRQRHLFARFASVC

-75 VFWEINTGTN
+75 VYWDINTGSN

-93 DVLSVEEED
+93 DVLSVEEDD
-102 TAFNKVDSANKGDS
+102 TAFSRVDYANKGDS

-122 QTGDGVRIK
+122 QSDGSVRIK

-138 GDSAIYYVSYIMTG
+138 DDSAIYYVSYTMTG

-174 DSDDVEMEVYF
+174 NSDDVEMEVYF
-185 ANAAAGTAAVKGD
+185 ADGAIGTPASKGD

-211 VSLDA
+211 VSIDA
-216 DEPMVTYTIPCVHQ
+216 DEPMVTYTIPCVHE

-245 PQLAASGE
+245 PGLSASSE
-253 ERMSTIL
+253 ERMPTIL
-260 GEEKEWADEANAR
+260 SEEKTWAEEANAR
-273 RAHARMISNAL
+273 RASARMIANTL
-284 AVLSVV
+284 AAVSVV
-290 AAVAFTGTIVVLKLR
+290 AAVTFTGVIVVLKLR

-353 DRVIKLEQ
+353 DRVIKLEE
-361 ATVTKAKKGLLGRE
+361 ATETKKKGLLRRE
-375 KEEQTY
+375 KEERTY
-381 RVTVSDAGWKSAKGI
+381 RITVTDEAWKAAKKDGI
-396 DRMVLKVFFA
+396 DRDVLKVFFA
-406 GAKPDEN
+406 GVKPDKD
-413 GDRSRTFDE
+413 GVRSRTFSE
-422 LQHYVKQHAT
+422 LEEYASERT
-432 PVGDK
+432 ESVGDK
-437 LEDYQNTVKGKLA
+437 LEDYQNTVKGELA
-450 DSEYVASDGIVAM
+450 DREYVASDGIVAM
-463 VFCLVLG
+463 VFGLVLG
-470 ILIACVPAGSIF
+470 ILIAFIPVGSIF
-482 FTDGAHANI
+482 FTDGSQANI
-491 VAAVISVPIV
+491 IAAIVSVPIV
-501 LVGIGVGLTFRR
+501 LVGIGVSRTFRR

-555 GAALGV
+555 GVALGV

-595 HYGID
+595 HYSTE

-606 NDVYHESIRELASSS
+606 NDVYHESISAVASSS
-621 DSSGGGGGGGGAVA
+621 DSSGGGGGGG
-635 PTTYDIVIP
+635 
-644 SALANIVKADK
+644 
-655 TKAAAGDTVTLTA
+655 
-668 AGEGTLTVTDAN
+668 
-680 GKSVALT
+680 
-687 DLGSGKYTFK
+687 F
-697 MPSAKVSVGFK
+697 SVG
-708 TTADQPC
+708 
-715 DGGKDCPS
+715 GGGG
-723 APFTDVDTAKWYH
+723 A
-736 LSVDYVLTHKMM
+736 
-748 NGVSSRAF
+748 G
-756 APNANLTRG
+756 G
-765 MLVQILYN
+765 
-773 LEGKPKGT
+773 GG
-781 AANFSDVQADA
+781 
-792 WYAEAVGWAAA
+792 G
-803 NKVVTGYADGTF
+803 GTF
-815 RPNDAVTREQA
+815 
-826 AAILYRYAQSKG
+826 
-838 IDVSVGENTN
+838 
-848 ILSYVDV
+848 
-855 QQASEYAIPALQWA
+855 
-869 VGAGVLN
+869 
-876 GKNGGRLAPTGTAT
+876 
-890 RAEIAAIMQR
+890 
-900 WCENIIK
+900 
-907 K
+907 

>member
-41 YSMTQTYIGATVEAD
+41 YSMTQTYISATVEAD

-85 QQGGTAGV
+85 QQGGTADV

-122 QTGDGVRIK
+122 QAGDGVRIK

-138 GDSAIYYVSYIMTG
+138 GDSAIYYVSYTMTG

-174 DSDDVEMEVYF
+174 DSDDVEMEVRF

-211 VSLDA
+211 VSLDE

-260 GEEKEWADEANAR
+260 SEEKEWADEANAR
-273 RAHARMISNAL
+273 RAHARMIANAL

-290 AAVAFTGTIVVLKLR
+290 AAVAFTGTIVMLKLR
-305 RRKPKPLFQDE
+305 KRKPKPFFQDE

-381 RVTVSDAGWKSAKGI
+381 RITVTDEAWKAAKKDGI
-396 DRMVLKVFFA
+396 DRDVLKVFFA
-406 GAKPDEN
+406 GVKPDKD
-413 GDRSRTFDE
+413 GVRSRTFSE
-422 LQHYVKQHAT
+422 LEEYASERT
-432 PVGDK
+432 TSVGDK

-470 ILIACVPAGSIF
+470 ILIAFVPVGSIF
-482 FTDGAHANI
+482 FTDGAQANI
-491 VAAVISVPIV
+491 TAAVISVPIV

-535 TRLKEAV
+535 TRLKEAI
-542 PGDLVLWNKLLVM
+542 PSDLILWNKLLVM
-555 GAALGV
+555 GVALGV

-570 EAVPPEVREAD
+570 EAVPAD
-581 GFYDNYPCYWWYYH
+581 LRNSDDFYDNYPCYWWYYH
-595 HYGID
+595 HYGNE

-606 NDVYHESIRELASSS
+606 NDVYHETIRELASSS
-621 DSSGGGGGGGGAVA
+621 DSSSGGSGGGFSGGGGGGVGG
-635 PTTYDIVIP
+635 
-644 SALANIVKADK
+644 
-655 TKAAAGDTVTLTA
+655 
-668 AGEGTLTVTDAN
+668 
-680 GKSVALT
+680 
-687 DLGSGKYTFK
+687 
-697 MPSAKVSVGFK
+697 
-708 TTADQPC
+708 
-715 DGGKDCPS
+715 GG
-723 APFTDVDTAKWYH
+723 
-736 LSVDYVLTHKMM
+736 
-748 NGVSSRAF
+748 G
-756 APNANLTRG
+756 
-765 MLVQILYN
+765 
-773 LEGKPKGT
+773 
-781 AANFSDVQADA
+781 
-792 WYAEAVGWAAA
+792 
-803 NKVVTGYADGTF
+803 GTF
-815 RPNDAVTREQA
+815 
-826 AAILYRYAQSKG
+826 
-838 IDVSVGENTN
+838 
-848 ILSYVDV
+848 
-855 QQASEYAIPALQWA
+855 
-869 VGAGVLN
+869 
-876 GKNGGRLAPTGTAT
+876 
-890 RAEIAAIMQR
+890 
-900 WCENIIK
+900 
-907 K
+907 

>member
-1 MNAPVAK
+1 MNTLAAK
-8 TCRQRRLFARFASVC
+8 VSRQHHLFARFASVC
-23 ALVALALLL
+23 VLVALALLL
-32 LPAAAHADG
+32 LPAVARADG

-56 GSLTVVEGRQFD
+56 GLLSVVEGRQFD

-138 GDSAIYYVSYIMTG
+138 GDSATYYVSYTMTG

-174 DSDDVEMEVYF
+174 DSDDVEMEVRF

-204 HGPLTGD
+204 HGPL
-211 VSLDA
+211 
-216 DEPMVTYTIPCVHQ
+216 
-230 GEFAEAR
+230 
-237 IAFPSDWV
+237 
-245 PQLAASGE
+245 
-253 ERMSTIL
+253 STIL
-260 GEEKEWADEANAR
+260 SEEKEWADEANAR
-273 RAHARMISNAL
+273 RAHARMIANAL

-290 AAVAFTGTIVVLKLR
+290 AAVAFTGTIVMLKLR

-353 DRVIKLEQ
+353 DHVIKLEQ
-361 ATVTKAKKGLLGRE
+361 ATVTKAKKGPLGRE

-396 DRMVLKVFFA
+396 DHMVLKVFFA

-470 ILIACVPAGSIF
+470 ILIAFVPVGSIF
-482 FTDGAHANI
+482 FTDGAQANI
-491 VAAVISVPIV
+491 IAAVISVPIV

-555 GAALGV
+555 GVALGV

-595 HYGID
+595 HYGNE

-606 NDVYHESIRELASSS
+606 DDVYHESIRELASSS
-621 DSSGGGGGGGGAVA
+621 DSSSGGGGGGFSGG
-635 PTTYDIVIP
+635 
-644 SALANIVKADK
+644 
-655 TKAAAGDTVTLTA
+655 G
-668 AGEGTLTVTDAN
+668 GG
-680 GKSVALT
+680 G
-687 DLGSGKYTFK
+687 
-697 MPSAKVSVGFK
+697 VG
-708 TTADQPC
+708 
-715 DGGKDCPS
+715 GG
-723 APFTDVDTAKWYH
+723 
-736 LSVDYVLTHKMM
+736 
-748 NGVSSRAF
+748 G
-756 APNANLTRG
+756 G
-765 MLVQILYN
+765 
-773 LEGKPKGT
+773 
-781 AANFSDVQADA
+781 
-792 WYAEAVGWAAA
+792 
-803 NKVVTGYADGTF
+803 GTF
-815 RPNDAVTREQA
+815 
-826 AAILYRYAQSKG
+826 
-838 IDVSVGENTN
+838 
-848 ILSYVDV
+848 
-855 QQASEYAIPALQWA
+855 
-869 VGAGVLN
+869 
-876 GKNGGRLAPTGTAT
+876 
-890 RAEIAAIMQR
+890 
-900 WCENIIK
+900 
-907 K
+907 

>member
-1 MNAPVAK
+1 MNTLAAK
-8 TCRQRRLFARFASVC
+8 VSRQRRPFARFASIC
-23 ALVALALLL
+23 ALVACALLL

-41 YSMTQTYIGATVEAD
+41 YSMTQTYISATVEAD

-122 QTGDGVRIK
+122 QTSDGVRIK

-138 GDSAIYYVSYIMTG
+138 GDSAIYYVSYTMTG

-174 DSDDVEMEVYF
+174 DSDDVEMEVRF

-260 GEEKEWADEANAR
+260 SEEKEWADEANAR
-273 RAHARMISNAL
+273 RAHARMIANAL

-290 AAVAFTGTIVVLKLR
+290 AAVAFTGTIVMLKLR
-305 RRKPKPLFQDE
+305 KRKPKPLFQDE
-316 YFRDVPSADH
+316 YFRDVPSSDH

-381 RVTVSDAGWKSAKGI
+381 RVTATDEAWKAAKKDGI
-396 DRMVLKVFFA
+396 DRDVLKVFFA
-406 GAKPDEN
+406 GVKPDKD
-413 GDRSRTFDE
+413 GVRSRTFSE
-422 LQHYVKQHAT
+422 LEEYASERT
-432 PVGDK
+432 TSVGDK
-437 LEDYQNTVKGKLA
+437 LEDYQSTVKGKLEA
-450 DSEYVASDGIVAM
+450 RELIASDGTVAL
-463 VFCLVLG
+463 VAGLVLG
-470 ILIACVPAGSIF
+470 IIIVFGILGSLF
-482 FTDGAHANI
+482 YTDFADANVGAAMISIPVTI
-491 VAAVISVPIV
+491 VGFV
-501 LVGIGVGLTFRR
+501 LSCTFRR
-513 FTPEGAEVA
+513 YTSEGAEVA

-542 PGDLVLWNKLLVM
+542 PSDLILWNKLLVM
-555 GAALGV
+555 GVALGV

-570 EAVPPEVREAD
+570 EAVPAD
-581 GFYDNYPCYWWYYH
+581 LRNSDDFYDNYPCYWWYYH
-595 HYGID
+595 HYGNE

-606 NDVYHESIRELASSS
+606 NDVYHETIRELASSS
-621 DSSGGGGGGGGAVA
+621 DSSSGGSGGGFSGGGGGGVGG
-635 PTTYDIVIP
+635 
-644 SALANIVKADK
+644 
-655 TKAAAGDTVTLTA
+655 
-668 AGEGTLTVTDAN
+668 
-680 GKSVALT
+680 
-687 DLGSGKYTFK
+687 
-697 MPSAKVSVGFK
+697 
-708 TTADQPC
+708 
-715 DGGKDCPS
+715 GG
-723 APFTDVDTAKWYH
+723 
-736 LSVDYVLTHKMM
+736 
-748 NGVSSRAF
+748 G
-756 APNANLTRG
+756 
-765 MLVQILYN
+765 
-773 LEGKPKGT
+773 
-781 AANFSDVQADA
+781 
-792 WYAEAVGWAAA
+792 
-803 NKVVTGYADGTF
+803 GTF
-815 RPNDAVTREQA
+815 
-826 AAILYRYAQSKG
+826 
-838 IDVSVGENTN
+838 
-848 ILSYVDV
+848 
-855 QQASEYAIPALQWA
+855 
-869 VGAGVLN
+869 
-876 GKNGGRLAPTGTAT
+876 
-890 RAEIAAIMQR
+890 
-900 WCENIIK
+900 
-907 K
+907 

>member
-8 TCRQRRLFARFASVC
+8 TCRQRHLFARFASVC

-75 VFWEINTGTN
+75 VYWDINTGTN

-93 DVLSVEEED
+93 DVLSVEED
-102 TAFNKVDSANKGDS
+102 DAAFSRVDYANKGDS

-122 QTGDGVRIK
+122 QSDGSVRIK

-138 GDSAIYYVSYIMTG
+138 DDSAIYYVSYTMTG

-174 DSDDVEMEVYF
+174 NSDDVEMEVYF
-185 ANAAAGTAAVKGD
+185 ADGAIGTPASKGD

-211 VSLDA
+211 VSIDA
-216 DEPMVTYTIPCVHQ
+216 DEPMVTYTIPCVHE

-245 PQLAASGE
+245 PGLSASSE
-253 ERMSTIL
+253 ERMPTIL
-260 GEEKEWADEANAR
+260 SEEKTWAEEANAR
-273 RAHARMISNAL
+273 RARARMIANTL
-284 AVLSVV
+284 AAVSVV
-290 AAVAFTGTIVVLKLR
+290 AAVTFTGVIVVLKLR

-353 DRVIKLEQ
+353 DRVIKLEE
-361 ATVTKAKKGLLGRE
+361 TTETKKKGLLRRE
-375 KEEQTY
+375 KEERTY
-381 RVTVSDAGWKSAKGI
+381 RITVTDEAWKAAKKDGI
-396 DRMVLKVFFA
+396 DRDVLKVFFA
-406 GAKPDEN
+406 GVKPDKD
-413 GDRSRTFDE
+413 GVRSRTFSE
-422 LQHYVKQHAT
+422 LEEYASERT
-432 PVGDK
+432 ESVGDK
-437 LEDYQNTVKGKLA
+437 LEDYQNTVKGELA
-450 DSEYVASDGIVAM
+450 DREYVASDGIVAM
-463 VFCLVLG
+463 VFGLVLG
-470 ILIACVPAGSIF
+470 ILIAFIPVGSIF
-482 FTDGAHANI
+482 FTDGAQANI
-491 VAAVISVPIV
+491 IAAIVSVPIV
-501 LVGIGVGLTFRR
+501 LVGIGVSRTFRR

-555 GAALGV
+555 GVALGV

-595 HYGID
+595 HYGTE

-606 NDVYHESIRELASSS
+606 NDVYHETIRDLASSS
-621 DSSGGGGGGGGAVA
+621 DSSSGGGGGGFSGG
-635 PTTYDIVIP
+635 
-644 SALANIVKADK
+644 
-655 TKAAAGDTVTLTA
+655 G
-668 AGEGTLTVTDAN
+668 GG
-680 GKSVALT
+680 G
-687 DLGSGKYTFK
+687 
-697 MPSAKVSVGFK
+697 VG
-708 TTADQPC
+708 
-715 DGGKDCPS
+715 GG
-723 APFTDVDTAKWYH
+723 
-736 LSVDYVLTHKMM
+736 
-748 NGVSSRAF
+748 G
-756 APNANLTRG
+756 G
-765 MLVQILYN
+765 
-773 LEGKPKGT
+773 
-781 AANFSDVQADA
+781 
-792 WYAEAVGWAAA
+792 
-803 NKVVTGYADGTF
+803 GTF
-815 RPNDAVTREQA
+815 
-826 AAILYRYAQSKG
+826 
-838 IDVSVGENTN
+838 
-848 ILSYVDV
+848 
-855 QQASEYAIPALQWA
+855 
-869 VGAGVLN
+869 
-876 GKNGGRLAPTGTAT
+876 
-890 RAEIAAIMQR
+890 
-900 WCENIIK
+900 
-907 K
+907 

>member
-1 MNAPVAK
+1 MNTLAAK
-8 TCRQRRLFARFASVC
+8 VSRQRRPFARFASIC
-23 ALVALALLL
+23 ALVACALLL
-32 LPAAAHADG
+32 LPAVARADG

-75 VFWEINTGTN
+75 VFWEINTGSN
-85 QQGGTAGV
+85 QQGGSAGV

-122 QTGDGVRIK
+122 QTGDGVKIK

-138 GDSAIYYVSYIMTG
+138 GDSAIYYVSYSMTG

-174 DSDDVEMEVYF
+174 DSDDVEMEVRF

-260 GEEKEWADEANAR
+260 SEEKEWADEANAR
-273 RAHARMISNAL
+273 RAHARMIANAL

-290 AAVAFTGTIVVLKLR
+290 AAVAFTGTIVMLKLR
-305 RRKPKPLFQDE
+305 KRKPRPLFQDE
-316 YFRDVPSADH
+316 YFRDVPSSDH

-381 RVTVSDAGWKSAKGI
+381 RVTVTDEAWKAAKKDGI
-396 DRMVLKVFFA
+396 DRDVLKVFFA
-406 GAKPDEN
+406 GVKPDKD
-413 GDRSRTFDE
+413 GVRSRTFSE
-422 LQHYVKQHAT
+422 LEEYASERT
-432 PVGDK
+432 TSVGDK
-437 LEDYQNTVKGKLA
+437 LEDYQSTVKGKLEA
-450 DSEYVASDGIVAM
+450 RELIASDGTVAL
-463 VFCLVLG
+463 VAGLVLG
-470 ILIACVPAGSIF
+470 IIIVFGILGSLF
-482 FTDGAHANI
+482 YTDFADANVGAAMISIPVTI
-491 VAAVISVPIV
+491 VGFV
-501 LVGIGVGLTFRR
+501 LSCTFRR
-513 FTPEGAEVA
+513 YTSEGAEVA

-542 PGDLVLWNKLLVM
+542 PSDLILWNKLLVM
-555 GAALGV
+555 GVALGV
-561 SKEVLRQLA
+561 SKEALRQLA
-570 EAVPPEVREAD
+570 EAVPAD
-581 GFYDNYPCYWWYYH
+581 LRNSDDFYDNYPCYWWYYH
-595 HYGID
+595 HYGNE

-606 NDVYHESIRELASSS
+606 NDVYHETIRELASSS
-621 DSSGGGGGGGGAVA
+621 DSSSGGSGGGFSGGGGGGVGG
-635 PTTYDIVIP
+635 
-644 SALANIVKADK
+644 
-655 TKAAAGDTVTLTA
+655 
-668 AGEGTLTVTDAN
+668 
-680 GKSVALT
+680 
-687 DLGSGKYTFK
+687 
-697 MPSAKVSVGFK
+697 
-708 TTADQPC
+708 
-715 DGGKDCPS
+715 GG
-723 APFTDVDTAKWYH
+723 
-736 LSVDYVLTHKMM
+736 
-748 NGVSSRAF
+748 G
-756 APNANLTRG
+756 
-765 MLVQILYN
+765 
-773 LEGKPKGT
+773 
-781 AANFSDVQADA
+781 
-792 WYAEAVGWAAA
+792 
-803 NKVVTGYADGTF
+803 GTF
-815 RPNDAVTREQA
+815 
-826 AAILYRYAQSKG
+826 
-838 IDVSVGENTN
+838 
-848 ILSYVDV
+848 
-855 QQASEYAIPALQWA
+855 
-869 VGAGVLN
+869 
-876 GKNGGRLAPTGTAT
+876 
-890 RAEIAAIMQR
+890 
-900 WCENIIK
+900 
-907 K
+907 